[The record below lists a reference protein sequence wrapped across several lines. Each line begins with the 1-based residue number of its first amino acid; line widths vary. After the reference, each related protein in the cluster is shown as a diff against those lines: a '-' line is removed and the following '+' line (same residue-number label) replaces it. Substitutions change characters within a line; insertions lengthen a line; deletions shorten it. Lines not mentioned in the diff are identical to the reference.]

1 MADVRQQAALLA
13 LLEGVSQRW
22 HQVAALVERTG
33 SALALVCDGARAV
46 DADEAEFAATLTAGV
61 SDADVDRYATAI
73 ARWTEGDARLVT
85 VLDEDYPLNL
95 QEIFNRPPFL
105 FIRGNLGM
113 RDGRAVAVVGTRQAS
128 GEGQA
133 QARALASGL
142 AEHGVTVLSGLA
154 RGIDTAAHEGALAA
168 GGRTI
173 AVLGAGI
180 RRPIYPAE
188 NRGLAQ
194 RILEQGALISQFWPD
209 APPTQATFPLRNVTM
224 SGLAL
229 GTVVVE
235 ARGQS
240 GASLQA
246 RRCLE
251 HGKRLFLVRS
261 LVLRED
267 WARSYAEHPGV
278 LVVDSAVDVIDVL
291 DELVDPPAQLTI
303 C

>member
-1 MADVRQQAALLA
+1 MADVREQAALCA
-13 LLEGVSQRW
+13 LLERVSQRW
-22 HQVAALVERTG
+22 HVVAALVERAG
-33 SALALVCDGARAV
+33 SALALVRDGVQAV
-46 DADEAEFAATLTAGV
+46 DADEAEFTAKLVAGV
-61 SDADVDRYATAI
+61 SEADMDRYATLI
-73 ARWTEGDARLVT
+73 ARWMEGDIRLVT

-95 QEIFNRPPFL
+95 QEVYNRPPFL
-105 FIRGNLGM
+105 FIRGDLQS
-113 RDGRAVAVVGTRQAS
+113 RDSRSVAVVGTRQAS
-128 GEGQA
+128 EEGRA

-142 AEHGVTVLSGLA
+142 AEQGVTVLSGLA

-168 GGRTI
+168 GGRTV

-188 NRGLAQ
+188 NRELAQ
-194 RILEQGALISQFWPD
+194 RILDQGALVSQFWPD
-209 APPTQATFPLRNVTM
+209 APPTRATFPLRNITM

-235 ARGQS
+235 AHGQS

-261 LVLRED
+261 LVLHEE
-267 WARSYAEHPGV
+267 WARRYAEHPGV

>member
-1 MADVRQQAALLA
+1 
-13 LLEGVSQRW
+13 
-22 HQVAALVERTG
+22 
-33 SALALVCDGARAV
+33 
-46 DADEAEFAATLTAGV
+46 
-61 SDADVDRYATAI
+61 VDRYATAI
-73 ARWTEGDARLVT
+73 TQWTKGDIRLVT
-85 VLDEDYPLNL
+85 VLDEGYPLNL
-95 QEIFNRPPFL
+95 QEVFNRPPFL
-105 FIRGNLGM
+105 FLRGDLQPQ
-113 RDGRAVAVVGTRQAS
+113 DSRAVAVVGTRQAS
-128 GEGQA
+128 EEGRA

-142 AEHGVTVLSGLA
+142 AEQGVTVLSGLA

-168 GGRTI
+168 GGRTV

-180 RRPIYPAE
+180 RQPIYPAE
-188 NRGLAQ
+188 NRGLAR
-194 RILEQGALISQFWPD
+194 RILAQGALVSQFWPD
-209 APPTQATFPLRNVTM
+209 APPTQATFPLRNITM

-235 ARGQS
+235 AHGQS

-267 WARSYAEHPGV
+267 WARRYAEHPGV

>member
-1 MADVRQQAALLA
+1 MADVREQAALLA
-13 LLEGVSQRW
+13 LLERVSQRW
-22 HQVAALVERTG
+22 HLVAALVEQTG
-33 SALALVCDGARAV
+33 SALTLIRDGAQAL
-46 DADEAEFAATLTAGV
+46 DADEAEFAAKLTAGV
-61 SDADVDRYATAI
+61 SQADVDRYATAI
-73 ARWTEGDARLVT
+73 IGWTQGDIRLVT
-85 VLDEDYPLNL
+85 VLDDGYPLNL
-95 QEIFNRPPFL
+95 QEVFNRPPFL
-105 FIRGNLGM
+105 FLRGDLQPQ
-113 RDGRAVAVVGTRQAS
+113 DSRAVAVVGTRQAS
-128 GEGQA
+128 EEGR
-133 QARALASGL
+133 ARARELASGL
-142 AEHGVTVLSGLA
+142 AEQGVTVLSGLA
-154 RGIDTAAHEGALAA
+154 RGIDTAAHEGALTA

-194 RILEQGALISQFWPD
+194 RILDQGALVSQFWPD
-209 APPTQATFPLRNVTM
+209 APPTQATFPLRNITM

-235 ARGQS
+235 AHGQS
-240 GASLQA
+240 GTSLQA

-267 WARSYAEHPGV
+267 WARRYAEHPGV
-278 LVVDSAVDVIDVL
+278 LVVDSAIDVIDVL
-291 DELVDPPAQLTI
+291 DELLDPPAQLTI

>member
-1 MADVRQQAALLA
+1 MADVREQAALLA
-13 LLEGVSQRW
+13 LLERVSQRW
-22 HQVAALVERTG
+22 HLVAALVERSG
-33 SALALVCDGARAV
+33 SALAVVRDAAQAV
-46 DADEAEFAATLTAGV
+46 DAEDAKLATTLAAGV
-61 SDADVDRYATAI
+61 SEADVKRYATAI
-73 ARWTEGDARLVT
+73 TQWTQGAVRLVT
-85 VLDEDYPLNL
+85 VLDEGYPLNL
-95 QEIFNRPPFL
+95 QEVFNRPPFL
-105 FIRGNLGM
+105 FLRGDLQPQ
-113 RDGRAVAVVGTRQAS
+113 DSRAVAVVGTRQAS
-128 GEGQA
+128 EEGRA

-142 AEHGVTVLSGLA
+142 AAQGVTVLSGLA
-154 RGIDTAAHEGALAA
+154 RGIDTAAHEGVLAA
-168 GGRTI
+168 GGRTV

-180 RRPIYPAE
+180 RQPIYPAE
-188 NRGLAQ
+188 NRELA
-194 RILEQGALISQFWPD
+194 RRVLDQGALVSQFWPD
-209 APPTQATFPLRNVTM
+209 APPTQATFPLRNITM

-235 ARGQS
+235 AHGQS

-267 WARSYAEHPGV
+267 WARRYAEHPGV